1 MRREGRASRVRADW
15 LLSDFWGDVSVVDVF
30 EQVEEEIRSDRYKRM
45 AKVWLPVVGGIL
57 ALALIAALGWWGWQS
72 YQTGRAEKASVAYD
86 RGLEQLEANNPT
98 GANAAFVEAANE
110 GNGAY
115 KNLALQQQAGI
126 ALSQNKA
133 DEALAL
139 LDQAADAVRDPVM
152 SDPAALKAAFLVM
165 DTGTL
170 ADVEARLEPLIEEGR
185 PMRPFAMEALAL
197 ARIQNGQ
204 AAQARDLLVQLQL
217 GQDVPDSVR
226 QRAQA
231 AIGAI
236 DNGTVAG
243 IAAIVKAQAA
253 LPAQPAP
260 QTPQQAAPQAQAAQP
275 AAPQATA
282 PAAQPQAAQ

>member
-1 MRREGRASRVRADW
+1 M
-15 LLSDFWGDVSVVDVF
+15 VDVF

-115 KNLALQQQAGI
+115 KVLALQQQAGI
-126 ALSQNKA
+126 ALSQNKPN
-133 DEALAL
+133 EALAL

-217 GQDVPDSVR
+217 GQNVPDSVR

-253 LPAQPAP
+253 LPAQPAQ